1 MHLLFHCQER
11 HNCHCWHHYLPPS
24 NFTKWTLS
32 GVLGHIKNHF
42 FPSINMHFSLTL
54 FLNQLWVDVFF
65 TKLQHSGG
73 RSVRA
78 DAAPHNT
85 PQNTSC
91 EQWNGD
97 LYIQWKLEVSCI
109 ASNTHH
115 KVNYVLWSIGR
126 YAVKRWNTHLFV
138 NIQDSVAQGVGA
150 LKSYKNQVWKCF
162 KNYVFQRYAV
172 KMMKRIAVKCL
183 KDHMRD

>member
-24 NFTKWTLS
+24 NFTQWTLS

-91 EQWNGD
+91 ASCQIRRAWFLTN
-97 LYIQWKLEVSCI
+97 VSIPPQLGSTRFCSSQLQAKKCSFGQFAFNEAANLVRNI
-109 ASNTHH
+109 KHIITQAGVRPQALGLVYSYFCKCAIISN
-115 KVNYVLWSIGR
+115 
-126 YAVKRWNTHLFV
+126 
-138 NIQDSVAQGVGA
+138 
-150 LKSYKNQVWKCF
+150 
-162 KNYVFQRYAV
+162 
-172 KMMKRIAVKCL
+172 RIL
-183 KDHMRD
+183 

>member
-11 HNCHCWHHYLPPS
+11 HNCWHHYLPPS

-73 RSVRA
+73 RSVCTA
-78 DAAPHNT
+78 AAPHNT

-91 EQWNGD
+91 VYNKIFVKWSPD
-97 LYIQWKLEVSCI
+97 LGHLWIFKTKAKFEECCCIVHFYQVFEMFLLVIHDLLFIQLQTAVVSLSAAPLHEVPSHKKVE
-109 ASNTHH
+109 SN
-115 KVNYVLWSIGR
+115 KQS
-126 YAVKRWNTHLFV
+126 
-138 NIQDSVAQGVGA
+138 
-150 LKSYKNQVWKCF
+150 
-162 KNYVFQRYAV
+162 
-172 KMMKRIAVKCL
+172 
-183 KDHMRD
+183 